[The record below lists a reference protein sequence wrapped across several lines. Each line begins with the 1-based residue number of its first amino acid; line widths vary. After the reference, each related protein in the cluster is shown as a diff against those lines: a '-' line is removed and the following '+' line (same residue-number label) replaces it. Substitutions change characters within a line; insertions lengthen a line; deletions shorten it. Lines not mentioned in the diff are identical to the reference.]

1 MAAEPEDGSGC
12 RLPMAPPTA
21 SMSLAS
27 KLAGLMASLK
37 VKVMLSAPVTVLVA
51 PLVRVTMTVGAVVSV
66 LKGALM
72 RLLASKVAPV
82 GAGLVPVSRL
92 VLPPASLKVL
102 LATLMVALPLALAVG
117 VKVTVYWV

>member
-1 MAAEPEDGSGC
+1 
-12 RLPMAPPTA
+12 
-21 SMSLAS
+21 MSLAS

-37 VKVMLSAPVTVLVA
+37 VKVMLSVPVTVLVA

-72 RLLASKVAPV
+72 RLLASKVAPE